1 MVHSLENTIKDHDA
15 VLSLYSNAADLNV
28 KYLKELN
35 DNKQHITS
43 LEEKLVKVEKER
55 DSLQLA
61 IRLIAQDKY
70 CQNEAATSAS
80 TINSE
85 SCNHKEWS
93 KVRKSNNFWVKLR
106 LTKSKQYQSFPLRI
120 NLNY

>member
-1 MVHSLENTIKDHDA
+1 MTINIILLVWRK
-15 VLSLYSNAADLNV
+15 
-28 KYLKELN
+28 
-35 DNKQHITS
+35 
-43 LEEKLVKVEKER
+43 KLVKVEEER

-70 CQNEAATSAS
+70 RQNEAATSAS

-93 KVRKSNNFWVKLR
+93 KVHKSNNILGK
-106 LTKSKQYQSFPLRI
+106 TKVNQKQTIPVISSQNKFELLNEDI
-120 NLNY
+120 NNSSGIEHNHEKNILNIITKALK

>member
-1 MVHSLENTIKDHDA
+1 M
-15 VLSLYSNAADLNV
+15 YSNAADLNV

-35 DNKQHITS
+35 DNKQHIIS
-43 LEEKLVKVEKER
+43 LEEKLFKFEEER

-61 IRLIAQDKY
+61 IRSIVQDKY
-70 CQNEAATSAS
+70 RQNEAATSAS

-93 KVRKSNNFWVKLR
+93 K
-106 LTKSKQYQSFPLRI
+106 
-120 NLNY
+120 